1 MDEQTILAEL
11 VPVIH
16 SLKTLALVALDMED
30 AHPLA
35 LPEPPEPDQVAAYE
49 RHMTAIAQQVN
60 PPHRALLNASLQDYR
75 GGFPDRAGKYLQ
87 DAGEELFRGSGV
99 RIGLFSSLA
108 ATFKGV
114 YGGPPR
120 SLILLCLD
128 WPMRE
133 IRACRCGSL
142 LHTRPTAT

>member
-11 VPVIH
+11 APAIH

-60 PPHRALLNASLQDYR
+60 PRHRALLNASLRDYKS
-75 GGFPDRAGKYLQ
+75 GFPDRAGNYLR
-87 DAGEELFRGSGV
+87 ELVTRFV
-99 RIGLFSSLA
+99 EDPEYAAAFSPA
-108 ATFKGV
+108 AQSRLKSFMADMQE
-114 YGGPPR
+114 
-120 SLILLCLD
+120 L
-128 WPMRE
+128 
-133 IRACRCGSL
+133 
-142 LHTRPTAT
+142 

>member
-11 VPVIH
+11 APVIN

-49 RHMTAIAQQVN
+49 QHMTAIAQQVH
-60 PPHRALLNASLQDYR
+60 PRHRALLNASLRDYR

-87 DAGEELFRGSGV
+87 ELVTSFLEASEYSSV
-99 RIGLFSSLA
+99 FSRNYPGRLKVPMQSVA
-108 ATFKGV
+108 
-114 YGGPPR
+114 
-120 SLILLCLD
+120 LLNV
-128 WPMRE
+128 
-133 IRACRCGSL
+133 
-142 LHTRPTAT
+142 

>member
-1 MDEQTILAEL
+1 MDEQTVLAEL

-49 RHMTAIAQQVN
+49 RHITAIAQQVN
-60 PPHRALLNASLQDYR
+60 PPQRAMLNASLQDYR

-87 DAGEELFRGSGV
+87 DLVKSFLEAPEYASA
-99 RIGLFSSLA
+99 FSPASQQRL
-108 ATFKGV
+108 KGFLV
-114 YGGPPR
+114 D
-120 SLILLCLD
+120 LQ
-128 WPMRE
+128 E
-133 IRACRCGSL
+133 V
-142 LHTRPTAT
+142 

>member
-35 LPEPPEPDQVAAYE
+35 LPEPPEPDKVAAYE
-49 RHMTAIAQQVN
+49 QHMTAIGQQVN
-60 PPHRALLNASLQDYR
+60 PRHRALLNASLRDYQ

-87 DAGEELFRGSGV
+87 ELVTSFLEAPEYSSV
-99 RIGLFSSLA
+99 FSPASQQRLKGFLA
-108 ATFKGV
+108 DLQEV
-114 YGGPPR
+114 
-120 SLILLCLD
+120 
-128 WPMRE
+128 
-133 IRACRCGSL
+133 
-142 LHTRPTAT
+142 